1 MAVHRDWLNGGVYSL
16 IWRYLNAKGLTQHT
30 QVVFRFDNLRLQIA
44 RSSWG
49 GRRHPPYAFTEQGIA
64 MLSGVLNS
72 KRAIAVN
79 IAIMRTFVRLRQLLA
94 THEELARRV
103 EQVEVRQNEQ
113 GKKSNWSLKPS
124 ST

>member
-72 KRAIAVN
+72 CRFALISGLASFDS
-79 IAIMRTFVRLRQLLA
+79 ARLMR
-94 THEELARRV
+94 
-103 EQVEVRQNEQ
+103 
-113 GKKSNWSLKPS
+113 SLNQ
-124 ST
+124 